1 MKTEFR
7 VINRTTR
14 EEQVFNSKELQR
26 FFYCEYDVQTGKIKY
41 NNEMSDYAIS
51 QVKPRSESFLEA
63 LAFGVFGLAI
73 IILTTK
79 LIMSW
84 I

>member
-14 EEQVFNSKELQR
+14 EEQVFNCEELQR
-26 FFYCEYDVQTGKIKY
+26 FFYCEYDSQTQKIKY

-51 QVKPRSESFLEA
+51 LKRTDTEKIL
-63 LAFGVFGLAI
+63 LIINCLAI
-73 IILTTK
+73 FGTSIYL
-79 LIMSW
+79 LSQW

>member
-7 VINRTTR
+7 VINRTTK

>member
-14 EEQVFNSKELQR
+14 EEQVFNCEELQR
-26 FFYCEYDVQTGKIKY
+26 FFYCEYDAQTNKIKY

-51 QVKPRSESFLEA
+51 LQRTATEKILVIINC
-63 LAFGVFGLAI
+63 LAI
-73 IILTTK
+73 VGISIYL
-79 LIMSW
+79 LSQW